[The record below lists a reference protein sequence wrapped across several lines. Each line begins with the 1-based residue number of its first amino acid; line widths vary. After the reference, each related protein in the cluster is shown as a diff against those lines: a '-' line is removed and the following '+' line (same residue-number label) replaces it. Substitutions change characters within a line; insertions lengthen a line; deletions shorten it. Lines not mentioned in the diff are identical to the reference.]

1 MLPRKHRLKSKKE
14 IDELFKSGKAV
25 RNSFLFLKYK
35 ENNLESSRFAFSVGL
50 KYSKKAVERNNIK
63 RTLRESLKPFLKSVK
78 PGYDGT
84 FFLSQSLDPNKK
96 RITQSEAQDTIKK
109 ILEKANLLIIK

>member
-1 MLPRKHRLKSKKE
+1 MLPEKHRLRSKKE

-35 ENNLESSRFAFSVGL
+35 QNNLENSRFAFSVGL
-50 KYSKKAVERNNIK
+50 KYSKKAVERNQIK
-63 RTLRESLKPFLKSVK
+63 RILREALRPFLENIK

-84 FFLSQSLDPNKK
+84 FFLSQGLDPNKK
-96 RITQSEAQDTIKK
+96 KIDFKEAQNAIEG
-109 ILEKANLLIIK
+109 ILKKANLLTTK